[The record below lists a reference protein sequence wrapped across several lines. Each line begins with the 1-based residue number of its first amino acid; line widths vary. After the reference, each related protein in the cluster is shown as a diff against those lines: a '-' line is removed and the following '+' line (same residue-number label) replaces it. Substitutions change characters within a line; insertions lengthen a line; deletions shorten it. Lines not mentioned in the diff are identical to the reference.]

1 MNNYIYI
8 DFEGF
13 IGKPQSIVGELKN
26 NNFKVYVFSETLQ
39 GIPDHKCEK
48 CEISI
53 VHMDL
58 RTYLDNLIHECKANN
73 KKIVAYSTRELD
85 VFKECN
91 VNEIEKY
98 YINAHK
104 EIKKW
109 FSKNSI
115 AKPKPFSLEN
125 LLSQWEFPT
134 NNYGERKTTRR
145 IRNVES
151 GLKTHQNDFSNI
163 TTYAKSQWTKV
174 LHYNRQDVEGLEF
187 IYRQFLNNNKPFQ
200 T

>member
-13 IGKPQSIVGELKN
+13 IGKPPSIVGELKN

-58 RTYLDNLIHECKANN
+58 RTYLDNLIYECEANN
-73 KKIVAYSTRELD
+73 KKIVAFSIRELD
-85 VFKECN
+85 VFKECYI
-91 VNEIEKY
+91 NEIEKY

-109 FSKNSI
+109 FKEN
-115 AKPKPFSLEN
+115 KLQRPRPFSLDN
-125 LLSQWEFPT
+125 LMSYWEYPT
-134 NNYGERKTTRR
+134 REFGNRQTTQR
-145 IRNVES
+145 IRSTEQQLVV
-151 GLKTHQNDFSNI
+151 KRNDFTKI
-163 TTYAKSQWTKV
+163 TNTVKIKWSKV
-174 LHYNRQDVEGLEF
+174 LHYNRQDVEGLQF
-187 IYRQFLNNNKPFQ
+187 VFKKFLNNTKQ
-200 T
+200 Q